1 MIISITVY
9 LAPHHRWGDGD
20 RPVNTIVGTVGI
32 GMGGSPLIQPARF
45 SPDRRGTCRYPSL

>member
-20 RPVNTIVGTVGI
+20 RPVNTIVGTVWDGYGRI
-32 GMGGSPLIQPARF
+32 
-45 SPDRRGTCRYPSL
+45 SLDTTSQVFT